1 MSSQICVSGGSNS
14 SSSRLLTKINVLFVI
29 RVLSLLKYIP
39 LMVLLRGRLVGTVR
53 RHFLN
58 YIKVIAYLQFLNAF
72 TVTVAG
78 TLQ

>member
-29 RVLSLLKYIP
+29 RVLSLLKNIP
-39 LMVLLRGRLVGTVR
+39 LMVRLVGTVR